1 MNLED
6 KQTRFNRIITT
17 IQNCKKCKLCETATR
32 AVPGEGN
39 INAELVFIGE
49 APGEKEDL
57 SGRPFVGRAGLL
69 LDRLLEKIGMT
80 RSDVWIGNIVKH
92 RPPQNRDPLPD
103 EIAACSPYL
112 AMQLELIAPRLIV
125 TLGRYAM
132 SYFYPTGKI
141 SLDHGNVITLPKFS
155 LFPVYHP
162 AAALR
167 NPSFSKA
174 LVDDFVQIPKI
185 LEQVKNSTERADL
198 TEIATSPEDA
208 QLGLNL

>member
-1 MNLED
+1 MNLEE
-6 KQTRFNRIITT
+6 KQVRFDLITST
-17 IQNCKKCKLCETATR
+17 IQTCRKCRLCETAIQ

-39 INAELVFIGE
+39 IHSEIVFIGE

-69 LDRLLEKIGMT
+69 LEKLLEKIGMV

-92 RPPQNRDPLPD
+92 RPPKNRDPLPD
-103 EIAACSPYL
+103 EVLACSPYL
-112 AMQLELIAPRLIV
+112 AMQLDIIAPRLVV

-132 SYFYPTGKI
+132 SYFHPAGKI
-141 SLDHGNVITLPKFS
+141 TLDHGKLITLPKLA

-167 NPSFSKA
+167 NPTFAKA
-174 LVDDFVQIPKI
+174 LVTDFVQIPKI
-185 LEQVKNSTERADL
+185 LAQVKNL
-198 TEIATSPEDA
+198 TEQDTLAKSSEDSDKA

>member
-17 IQNCKKCKLCETATR
+17 IQACKKCRLCETATQ

-49 APGEKEDL
+49 APGEKEDQ

-69 LDRLLEKIGMT
+69 LDKLLEKISMT

-132 SYFYPTGKI
+132 SYFHPAGKI
-141 SLDHGNVITLPKFS
+141 SLDHGTVITLPKFS

-167 NPSFSKA
+167 NPSFAKA
-174 LVDDFVQIPKI
+174 LVNDFVQIPKI
-185 LEQVKNSTERADL
+185 LEQIKISTERASL
-198 TEIATSPEDA
+198 SKTAVTSEDA